1 MIGEFLLNI
10 IFGIV
15 SGFLSL
21 LPPIDVSVD
30 SSVFEYF
37 LDIVRVAS
45 YMLPM
50 GTVSAILSLIVAL
63 TIFRIVIAFIKA
75 VWDLLPAV

>member
-10 IFGIV
+10 IFTIV

-21 LPPIDVSVD
+21 LPPIDFSVESTAFD
-30 SSVFEYF
+30 YF
-37 LDIVRVAS
+37 LGIVRVAS

-50 GTVSAILSLIVAL
+50 GTVSTILGLIVSL
-63 TIFRIVIAFIKA
+63 TIVRIVIAFIKTI
-75 VWDLLPAV
+75 WDLLPVV

>member
-10 IFGIV
+10 VFNIV

-21 LPPIDVSVD
+21 LPSIDFSVD
-30 SSVFEYF
+30 STVFEYF
-37 LDIVRVAS
+37 LGIVRVAG

-50 GTVSAILSLIVAL
+50 GTVSAILSLIVNL
-63 TIFRIVIAFIKA
+63 TIFRIVIAFIKTI
-75 VWDLLPAV
+75 WDLLPVV